1 MSPGAVRRVA
11 LAAAVIGAGAL
22 VVPALANAPARRY
35 TAAGGVVND
44 TMTKLAWQQLVGAQ
58 RYSFDDAKVYCEG
71 LNLKGTGWRVPTIKE
86 LETIVDDAT
95 GIDPVFLPTTDPS
108 YPPDSTRG
116 SYWSSTRMV
125 AYDSE
130 AWLVSFSA
138 GGAPGPAYTLLTH
151 YVRCVR

>member
-1 MSPGAVRRVA
+1 MSPGAVLRIAV
-11 LAAAVIGAGAL
+11 AAAVIGAGVVA
-22 VVPALANAPARRY
+22 VPALANAPARRY
-35 TAAGGVVND
+35 MAAGGVITD

-58 RYSFDDAKVYCEG
+58 LHSFDDAKVYCKG

-95 GIDPVFLPTTDPS
+95 GIDPVFLPTTDPG
-108 YPPDSTRG
+108 YVPDSAKG

-125 AYDSE
+125 TYDSE
-130 AWLVSFSA
+130 AWLVSFGQ
-138 GGAPGPAYTLLTH
+138 GGAPGTAYSPLTY